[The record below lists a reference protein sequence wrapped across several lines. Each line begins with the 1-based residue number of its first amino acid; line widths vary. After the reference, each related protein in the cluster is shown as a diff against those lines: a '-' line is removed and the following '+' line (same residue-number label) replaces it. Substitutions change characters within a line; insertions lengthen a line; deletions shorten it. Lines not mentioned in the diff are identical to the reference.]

1 MAKKELGLGI
11 LLTLTFLSLLSA
23 MAMPLWEGKTFLA
36 FADQTFNGLSK
47 GSSNFI
53 PEVREE
59 SEAYVGKTFNAVIN
73 MDSTERAERSALLYE
88 KAGADVKVDGTNLEI
103 SGDLGVIFL
112 SSLDDAEALFNNND
126 QTLAAK
132 YGYDGK
138 EVMYNWWMSLTRLS
152 KYFEAQREFETSLYI
167 GHELLTRGIE
177 PAYNYHGV
185 EAMNVA
191 NFVMLLAGFL
201 GFYIIY
207 TVLWGFAIY
216 FNFEGIGLR
225 MEKSKKK
232 EEV

>member
-1 MAKKELGLGI
+1 MSKKILGLGI
-11 LLTLTFLSLLSA
+11 ILTLSFFTLLAA
-23 MAMPLWEGKTFLA
+23 MAMPIWEGKTFLA
-36 FADQTFNGLSK
+36 FADDTFNGLSK

-59 SEAYVGKTFNAVIN
+59 SEVYVGKSFDAVIT
-73 MDSTERAERSALLYE
+73 MDSPEQAERSALLYQR
-88 KAGADVKVDGTNLEI
+88 AGADVKVDGNRLEI
-103 SGDLGVIFL
+103 YGDLGTVFL
-112 SSLDDAEALFNNND
+112 NSLDDSEALFHNND
-126 QTLAAK
+126 QALEAK

-138 EVMYNWWMSLTRLS
+138 EVVYNWWMSLAKLS
-152 KYFEAQREFETSLYI
+152 KYFEAQREFETSLHI
-167 GHELLTRGIE
+167 SHELLTRGVE
-177 PAYNYHGV
+177 PSYNYFGV
-185 EAMNVA
+185 EAMSVGD
-191 NFVMLLAGFL
+191 FFMLLGGFL